1 MTNDLPGDDE
11 ENPFEALFAA
21 MRGPMPT
28 EAFGLGAILSQL
40 GAMMQSTEPGTV
52 PRDVVQRAVDE
63 KMVGVTDPA
72 PTTADRSR
80 FDDAVLLADAW
91 LDQATSLPSH
101 GELEVWSRRQ
111 WIDKTARQWLL
122 LVQPLA
128 SRATDAMGPRALMN
142 SDSFPPEFAAVVDG
156 PMGQLMDNLGSI
168 IFATQVGQGL
178 AELSGS
184 VLTTADIGVCVT
196 EDSRAALVLTNLE
209 GFSEDL
215 GVTSTDI
222 DLYLTLRARAHQRLA
237 AHAPWLTALFTAA
250 IDDYARGL
258 SLDLSVLQEQIEA
271 LNPNDPEALSESL
284 ASGVFAP
291 PETQEQLDAQ
301 ARLETLIALIDGW
314 IDDVVTQASL
324 AMPSA
329 VALRE
334 TLQRR
339 RATGGPAEQTF
350 ASLVGLE
357 LRPRRVREASQ
368 LWTKIREQRGVAGR
382 DALWAHPDLLPTG
395 EDIDSPGKF
404 LGAIPLDLSELDDL
418 KPFEDN
424 EN

>member
-1 MTNDLPGDDE
+1 MTNDLPGDPE

-40 GAMMQSTEPGTV
+40 GAMMQSTEAGTV
-52 PRDVVQRAVDE
+52 PWDVVQRAVDE
-63 KMVGVTDPA
+63 KMAGVKDPA

-111 WIDKTARQWLL
+111 WIDKTAKQWLQ
-122 LVQPLA
+122 LVHPLA
-128 SRATDAMGPRALMN
+128 SRATDAMGPRALMA
-142 SDSFPPEFAAVVDG
+142 SDMIPPEFAAVMDG

-196 EDSRAALVLTNLE
+196 DDSRAALVLTNLD

-222 DLYLTLRARAHQRLA
+222 DLYLTLRARAHQRLT

-271 LNPNDPEALSESL
+271 LNPNDPAALSESL

-314 IDDVVTQASL
+314 IDDVVTQASG
-324 AMPSA
+324 AMTSA

-368 LWTKIREQRGVAGR
+368 LWARIREQRGVAGR

-395 EDIDSPGKF
+395 EDIDSPDHF
-404 LGAIPLDLSELDDL
+404 LRAIPLDLSELDDL
-418 KPFEDN
+418 EPFRDN

>member
-1 MTNDLPGDDE
+1 MTNDLPGDPE

-21 MRGPMPT
+21 MRGPMPS

-40 GAMMQSTEPGTV
+40 GAMMQSAEAGTV
-52 PRDVVQRAVDE
+52 PWDVAQRAVDE
-63 KMVGVTDPA
+63 KMVGLKDPE
-72 PTTADRSR
+72 PTSADRHR

-111 WIDKTARQWLL
+111 WIDKTAKQWLQ

-128 SRATDAMGPRALMN
+128 SRATDAIGPRALMK
-142 SDSFPPEFAAVVDG
+142 SDNFPPEFAAVIDG

-196 EDSRAALVLTNLE
+196 DNCQAALVLTNLE

-222 DLYLTLRARAHQRLA
+222 DLYLALRARAHQRLA
-237 AHAPWLTALFTAA
+237 AHAPWLTSLFTAA
-250 IDDYARGL
+250 IDEYARGL

-271 LNPNDPEALSESL
+271 LDPNDPAALSESL
-284 ASGVFAP
+284 TSGVFAP
-291 PETQEQLDAQ
+291 PETQEQRDAQ

-334 TLQRR
+334 TMQRR

-368 LWTKIREQRGVAGR
+368 LWASIREQRGVAGR

-395 EDIDSPGKF
+395 EDIDSPDNF
-404 LGAIPLDLSELDDL
+404 LRAIPLDLSELEDL
-418 KPFEDN
+418 EPFEDN

>member
-1 MTNDLPGDDE
+1 
-11 ENPFEALFAA
+11 
-21 MRGPMPT
+21 
-28 EAFGLGAILSQL
+28 
-40 GAMMQSTEPGTV
+40 
-52 PRDVVQRAVDE
+52 
-63 KMVGVTDPA
+63 
-72 PTTADRSR
+72 
-80 FDDAVLLADAW
+80 
-91 LDQATSLPSH
+91 
-101 GELEVWSRRQ
+101 
-111 WIDKTARQWLL
+111 
-122 LVQPLA
+122 
-128 SRATDAMGPRALMN
+128 
-142 SDSFPPEFAAVVDG
+142 
-156 PMGQLMDNLGSI
+156 
-168 IFATQVGQGL
+168 
-178 AELSGS
+178 
-184 VLTTADIGVCVT
+184 
-196 EDSRAALVLTNLE
+196 
-209 GFSEDL
+209 
-215 GVTSTDI
+215 
-222 DLYLTLRARAHQRLA
+222 
-237 AHAPWLTALFTAA
+237 LFTAA